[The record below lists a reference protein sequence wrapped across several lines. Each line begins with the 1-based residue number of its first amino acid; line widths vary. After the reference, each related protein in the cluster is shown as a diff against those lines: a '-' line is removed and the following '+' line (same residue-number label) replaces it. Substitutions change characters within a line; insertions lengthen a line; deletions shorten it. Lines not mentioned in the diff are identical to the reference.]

1 MTFATH
7 LPRRNRGLS
16 PHKLHPDAYLTA
28 RKPARPFKETF
39 MRTHLIILA
48 SIGSLAASSAA
59 FAAAPYA
66 STAAAPALV
75 KHQIV
80 KKVSGA
86 NPVKAIHKTVKK
98 VQKASMT
105 HKKHRRPAVA
115 ADKRASTAKAM

>member
-48 SIGSLAASSAA
+48 SIGSLVASSAA

-66 STAAAPALV
+66 NTAAAPAVV
-75 KHQIV
+75 KHQLV
-80 KKVSGA
+80 KKVSST
-86 NPVKAIHKTVKK
+86 NPVKAIHKAAKK
-98 VQKASMT
+98 IQKVSMT
-105 HKKHRRPAVA
+105 HKKHA
-115 ADKRASTAKAM
+115 KSASGKDASPVKAM